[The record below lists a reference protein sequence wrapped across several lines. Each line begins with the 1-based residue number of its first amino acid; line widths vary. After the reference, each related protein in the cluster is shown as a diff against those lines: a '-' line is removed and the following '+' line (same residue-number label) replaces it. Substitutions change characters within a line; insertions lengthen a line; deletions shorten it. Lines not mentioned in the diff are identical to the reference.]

1 MASRITGRKRSM
13 GKIIGID
20 LGTTNSCMAVLEGGQ
35 PTVITNSDGDRTTPS
50 VVAWKGGDRIV
61 GKTALRQRVTNVN
74 NTIYSAK
81 RFIGRRYD
89 ELTELDKD
97 GIAYDLRADAQGRP
111 VAMVDT
117 DGSGNPRGV
126 LAEEVSAAVLA
137 KLKADAEKFLGEP
150 VTEAVITVPAYFN
163 DSQRKATKDAGK
175 IAGLDVKRIINEP
188 TAAALAYGFGKQNER
203 EKTVM
208 VFDLGG
214 GTLDISILDINI
226 SQDSNGESD
235 GLISVIAT
243 DGDNHLGGDL
253 WDTAF
258 CEAIE
263 RRFKEETGSDLAA
276 DPQKHAR
283 VLEAAREAKHDLSNS
298 ESTNIN
304 LPFIDMGTNGAPLSL
319 DYDYTRAEFEDI
331 TRELLDRCRKPI
343 ESAMEGARNGNCP
356 GLTYDQIDEVLLVGG
371 STRMP
376 AVQKLVADI
385 TGKTP
390 EMTVNPDEV
399 VAMGAAVQGGVL
411 NNECQ
416 DIVLADVTSMAL
428 GIKSFRASDGKPVVS
443 HMIPKNMQIPTE
455 AKQSFTTRV
464 DNQSSVEIVV
474 VQGEDDDPDSPNNKV
489 IGTAV
494 LDGIPPMPK
503 GTPSIEVT
511 LEYDSEN
518 IINVSAIETT
528 SGKHMTATI
537 NGSSTLDNNEVLA
550 LAAAEARS

>member
-1 MASRITGRKRSM
+1 M

-97 GIAYDLRADAQGRP
+97 GIAYDLRADEQGRP

-175 IAGLDVKRIINEP
+175 IAGLNVKRIINEP

-235 GLISVIAT
+235 GLVSVIAT

-304 LPFIDMGTNGAPLSL
+304 LPFIDMGANGAPLSL

-343 ESAMEGARNGNCP
+343 ESAMDGARNSNYP

-464 DNQSSVEIVV
+464 D
-474 VQGEDDDPDSPNNKV
+474 
-489 IGTAV
+489 GTAV

-503 GTPSIEVT
+503 GMPSIEVT